1 MLRAVLIG
9 AGSIGGSVAVM
20 ITKAGYPLDVVA
32 HGEEKAAL
40 YRDPG
45 FRLTGAFGDQQVSL
59 RSYPSIDALEG
70 TYDMC
75 FIATKYQQMPSV
87 ARAMLPH
94 LKEDS
99 LVVSLQNGIVLDL
112 LSEVVGEDR
121 TVGVMIGYGATLLEP
136 NLVEVTAGDEFRIG
150 MPKGHTS
157 PRLKELAEMMSAV
170 LPTKVDDDIVGRLFS
185 KVVFNSCI
193 NSVCGIS
200 GLDLGKALHHRP
212 VRMAMLDIMREG
224 DAVAQAM
231 GLDVPRFNV
240 LPKNSFI
247 AAHHSRFFNAFMG
260 RFLEVGMGIRS
271 GKVHPSTLQSLEKGK
286 KTEIDIMNGYLSAK
300 GAEHGV
306 PTPVNDW
313 MTRTI
318 KEIESGSRPISKK
331 NIRELGKAF
340 Y

>member
-20 ITKAGYPLDVVA
+20 ITRAGYPLDVVA

-59 RSYPSIDALEG
+59 RAFPSVEALEG
-70 TYDMC
+70 TYDVC

-94 LKEDS
+94 LR
-99 LVVSLQNGIVLDL
+99 
-112 LSEVVGEDR
+112 EVVGEDR

-170 LPTKVDDDIVGRLFS
+170 LPTRVDDDIVARLFS

-300 GAEHGV
+300 GAEYGV
-306 PTPVNDW
+306 STPVNDW

-318 KEIESGSRPISKK
+318 REIENGSRPISKK